1 MKKKFL
7 LPLIGVMSTTA
18 AALPLVG
25 CGCSHN
31 GTYEIYNKVEVVTN
45 YFILQSDK
53 IHFEKNIEI
62 KFTVKWSKLKEM
74 TNVKDRE
81 TGWKITALPP
91 IDSSESY
98 GIIMDATKCRFYL
111 NDKEL
116 KDGEIFVEEN
126 PATAIYPSDSLNL
139 QDNSV
144 ISGTIFVS
152 KVVKGAEMVEIPSA
166 DLYLTAMD
174 GK

>member
-18 AALPLVG
+18 TALPLVG

-31 GTYEIYNKVEVVTN
+31 GTYEIYNKIELMSN
-45 YFILQSDK
+45 YFGLQSDK

-62 KFTVKWSKLKEM
+62 KFAVKWSKLKEM
-74 TNVKDRE
+74 TDVEDAE
-81 TGWKITALPP
+81 TGWRITAIAP
-91 IDSSESY
+91 IGSSELY
-98 GIIMDATKCRFYL
+98 AIIMDATKCHFYL

-116 KDGEIFVEEN
+116 KDGEILVDEN
-126 PATAIYPSDSLNL
+126 PATTIYPSDCLNL

-152 KVVKGAEMVEIPSA
+152 KVVKGTEMVEIPSA
-166 DLYLTAMD
+166 DLYLITIGA
-174 GK
+174 K